1 VGRTR
6 TSSNARMANA
16 SIRSHA
22 GSRICSLPPDRFRL
36 GGLVLIFVLPPSAP
50 RPFRQPASRFSHIRI
65 CSRQSQR
72 WATPRSKC
80 SREGVG
86 YPLQHFRIAT
96 FPLCFEA
103 DASLLHLVGQPV
115 VLIQSDA
122 G

>member
-1 VGRTR
+1 
-6 TSSNARMANA
+6 MANA

-86 YPLQHFRIAT
+86 YLLQRFRIAT
-96 FPLCFEA
+96 PAEGISALLRSGCR
-103 DASLLHLVGQPV
+103 LLHLVGQPV